1 MNHILQLWRSTVVSS
16 YHFGYRLI
24 PTRRHQDYLEKA
36 SELLARGISG
46 RELHTPAR
54 RRLRLRETK
63 RGASLIVWA
72 IAEGR
77 KMAVRIDRYLQAN
90 RPAKRPSPELTV

>member
-24 PTRRHQDYLEKA
+24 STRRPQDYLEKV
-36 SELLARGISG
+36 SELLASGISG
-46 RELHTPAR
+46 RELHAQAR
-54 RRLRLRETK
+54 RRLRRRETK

-72 IAEGR
+72 IAE
-77 KMAVRIDRYLQAN
+77 DRCTSEF
-90 RPAKRPSPELTV
+90 PSLLLPTTAATQLI